1 MSSSAELNE
10 AVRRTCVLYL
20 RVSSMSQVETGYDPE
35 GLSIK
40 AQRDICRNKAES
52 LGLAV
57 IGEYVELGRSGTNVQ
72 GRPEY
77 QGMMQ
82 RVTTQRDVDFI
93 MVYQLSRLN
102 RNRTDDAMVML
113 QMEAAGAK
121 LLSATETSMRPGRPT
136 DSRHLGKHQPV
147 PLRFRGRGHRPQTAA
162 QGAERRHHRPRTAGI
177 PQHQG
182 VCRWSTGQQYRARS

>member
-1 MSSSAELNE
+1 MTTSPDTTETAQ
-10 AVRRTCVLYL
+10 RTCVLYL
-20 RVSSMSQVETGYDPE
+20 RVSSMSQVETDYDPE

-40 AQRDICRNKAES
+40 AQRDICRNKALS

-77 QGMMQ
+77 QAMMQ

-121 LLSATETSMRPGRPT
+121 LLSATENIDETPA
-136 DSRHLGKHQPV
+136 
-147 PLRFRGRGHRPQTAA
+147 GH
-162 QGAERRHHRPRTAGI
+162 
-177 PQHQG
+177 
-182 VCRWSTGQQYRARS
+182 

>member
-1 MSSSAELNE
+1 
-10 AVRRTCVLYL
+10 
-20 RVSSMSQVETGYDPE
+20 MSQVETDYDPE

-40 AQRDICRNKAES
+40 AQRDICRNKALS

-77 QGMMQ
+77 QAMMQ

-121 LLSATETSMRPGRPT
+121 LLSATENIDETPA
-136 DSRHLGKHQPV
+136 
-147 PLRFRGRGHRPQTAA
+147 GH
-162 QGAERRHHRPRTAGI
+162 
-177 PQHQG
+177 
-182 VCRWSTGQQYRARS
+182 